1 MTYIQ
6 DKLNSLM
13 IDFNQ
18 GFILSLSIKEKQDL
32 KEMID
37 QIDAKK
43 NEQDSNA

>member
-1 MTYIQ
+1 M
-6 DKLNSLM
+6 M

-37 QIDAKK
+37 SI
-43 NEQDSNA
+43 E